1 MIPEPPVVFLSPP
14 PPPSCAPWAADTTRG
29 MRERAMEESV
39 DKLAAKGMPPD
50 FFKLDEGEVEE
61 EEGT

>member
-1 MIPEPPVVFLSPP
+1 
-14 PPPSCAPWAADTTRG
+14 